1 MNRHVFLNNERSD
14 RPKFNRQRNIGGNK
28 NNQQEKEDI
37 EDNVPK
43 VIQEFQKERLRQF
56 NADFY
61 TKRKLRQEKRK
72 IEFPN
77 YIDLIKVKFY
87 NVFSNDANYK
97 LKLKDEFYARY
108 GLFPVEYKDFNKTVL
123 FEIVDYDLFE
133 EFKRHLKIIINSS
146 IGATYQNKEYNL
158 ISLIYEFEFIDSKS
172 RIYTYNNQGVLINLF
187 QSILLGSDIQKE
199 YFFGFLNENKISFTY
214 SDITPDIIEIHQI
227 DKQRIQFLADNF
239 DIIKAITSSR
249 TQKLIPG
256 YNGPIRSYNFELEI
270 KDNLTKVGIIDT
282 GVEKIEPLQNLILT
296 ENIDHTN
303 NGAFWDEVGHGT
315 MIAGLIVL
323 GDEFYN
329 SIKSSYDAK
338 AKVFVIK
345 VLQKDNDPIDIP
357 RLINDIKICRR
368 EHGIRIFNMSLVI
381 PNAKK
386 YNETFSQFAYEL
398 DKLSHE
404 EDLLIFISVGN
415 FNQESLKALLEE
427 EPHPDHDY
435 PDFFY
440 KLDGTTNVHKCEDT
454 NICVPSESLNNI
466 SVGALAG
473 NLENIDNTDITPNEV
488 YPAYYSRKFHYDYS
502 QNLNSQPIKQKN
514 KHLNKPDFIFE
525 GGDLFDI
532 KSGLE
537 VLRSPMAPTDKFY
550 GRSCGTSLAT
560 PLVTSYS
567 CDILNEYPNLKT
579 QTVKALLINSAN
591 YFNKSKLPHFKN
603 KPDSLLKSLTGFG
616 KPNKE
621 GLISN
626 NNNTITFLIEDS
638 IKVGEIIKIPIV
650 LPEYLKESGNKLQ
663 FDISLCYSFLP
674 IKDNQLDYLPLH
686 ISFNLVQNTN
696 IDDIANGVIKKGEDT
711 KLETP
716 IYGIKN
722 FPWSEDH
729 FSIDNRQFSNSQFMQ
744 YRLQPNDYNLINSS
758 LALSV
763 RCLIKNSYIKQY
775 EKINNS
781 FSIVVKIT
789 EIISNDGDSNLY
801 SEMLKINNHN
811 EISGVIESGFD
822 LESEN

>member
-14 RPKFNRQRNIGGNK
+14 SPKFNRQRNVGGNK
-28 NNQQEKEDI
+28 NNQQDKDDI
-37 EDNVPK
+37 EENIPK
-43 VIQEFQKERLRQF
+43 VIQEFQKERLRQY

-61 TKRKLRQEKRK
+61 SKRKLRYENRK
-72 IEFPN
+72 MEMPV
-77 YIDLIKVKFY
+77 YIDLIKIKLF
-87 NVFSNDANYK
+87 NIFNLDLRNNFFS
-97 LKLKDEFYARY
+97 LY
-108 GLFPVEYKDFNKTVL
+108 GLHPVELRDFNKTVI
-123 FEIVDYDLFE
+123 FEIVDQTLFE
-133 EFKRHLKIIINSS
+133 NFKNHLKIVINST
-146 IGATYQNKEYNL
+146 IGSSYQNQDYNL
-158 ISLIYEFEFIDSKS
+158 IALIYSFEFIDSKS

-187 QSILLGSDIQKE
+187 QSIYLESEIQKQ
-199 YFFGFLNENKISFTY
+199 FFFSFLDGGQISFTY
-214 SDITPDIIEIHQI
+214 SEMSPDIIEIHEI

-256 YNGPIRSYNFELEI
+256 YTGPIRSYNFELENN
-270 KDNLTKVGIIDT
+270 DNITKVGIIDT
-282 GVEKIEPLQNLILT
+282 GVEKIEPLRDIIIN

-303 NGAFWDEVGHGT
+303 KGAFWDEVGHGT
-315 MIAGLIVL
+315 MVAGLVVL
-323 GDEFYN
+323 GDEFYKN
-329 SIKSSYDAK
+329 IKRKYDAK
-338 AKVFVIK
+338 AKIFVIK
-345 VLQKDNDPIDIP
+345 VLQEDNDPIDIP
-357 RLINDIKICRR
+357 KLINDIRFCRR

-386 YNETFSQFAYEL
+386 YNEPFSQFAYEL

-415 FNQESLKALLEE
+415 FNQDSLKALLEE

-440 KLDGTTNVHKCEDT
+440 KLDGTTDVHNCEDT
-454 NICVPSESLNNI
+454 NICAPSESLNNI

-473 NLENIDNTDITPNEV
+473 NIENIDKTDITPNEI
-488 YPAYYSRKFHYDYS
+488 YPAYYTRKFHYDYS
-502 QNLNSQPIKQKN
+502 QSLNSQPIKQKN
-514 KHLNKPDFIFE
+514 KHLNKPDFVFE

-537 VLRSPMAPTDKFY
+537 VLRSPRVTTDKFY

-626 NNNTITFLIEDS
+626 NNNTITFVIEDS
-638 IKVGEIIKIPIV
+638 IKVGEIIKIPIE

-686 ISFNLVQNTN
+686 ISFNLVKNTN
-696 IDDIANGVIKKGEDT
+696 IDEIANGVIKKGEDT
-711 KLETP
+711 KPETP

-722 FPWSEDH
+722 FTWSEDH

-744 YRLQPNDYNLINSS
+744 YRVQPYDYKLINDS

-763 RCLIKNSYIKQY
+763 RCLVKNEYIKQY
-775 EKINNS
+775 EKLNNP
-781 FSIVVKIT
+781 FSIVIKVT

-801 SEMLKINNHN
+801 SEMLKINNHI
-811 EISGVIESGFD
+811 EISNVIESD
-822 LESEN
+822 LNLEAEN

>member
-28 NNQQEKEDI
+28 NTQQDKEVI
-37 EDNVPK
+37 EDNTPK
-43 VIQEFQKERLRQF
+43 VIHEFQKERLRQF

-61 TKRKLRQEKRK
+61 SKRKLRQENRK
-72 IEFPN
+72 IEFPK
-77 YIDLIKVKFY
+77 YIDLIKIKFY
-87 NVFSNDANYK
+87 NIFGNDTNYK
-97 LKLKDEFYARY
+97 LNLKDEFYIRY
-108 GLFPVEYKDFNKTVL
+108 GLFAVEYKDFNRTVIFEIIDQAL
-123 FEIVDYDLFE
+123 FEK
-133 EFKRHLKIIINSS
+133 FKSHIKIIINSS
-146 IGATYQNKEYNL
+146 IGSSYQNEDFAL
-158 ISLIYEFEFIDSKS
+158 IALIFSYEFIDSKS
-172 RIYTYNNQGVLINLF
+172 RIYTYNNKGILINLF
-187 QSILLGSDIQKE
+187 QSIILETEIQKE
-199 YFFGFLNENKISFTY
+199 YFFDFLIENDISFTY
-214 SDITPDIIEIHQI
+214 SDISPDIIEIHQI
-227 DKQRIQFLADNF
+227 DKQRIEFLADNF

-256 YNGPIRSYNFELEI
+256 YKGPIRSYDFELENNE
-270 KDNLTKVGIIDT
+270 NLTKVGVIDT
-282 GVEKIEPLQNLILT
+282 GVEKIDPLRDLILN
-296 ENIDHTN
+296 ENIDHTD

-315 MIAGLIVL
+315 MVAGLIVL

-329 SIKSSYDAK
+329 DIKGKYNAK
-338 AKVFVIK
+338 AEIFVIK
-345 VLQKDNDPIDIP
+345 VLQEDNDPIDIP
-357 RLINDIKICRR
+357 RLINDIKNCKR

-386 YNETFSQFAYEL
+386 YNETFSHFAYEL

-404 EDLLIFISVGN
+404 EDVLIFISVGN
-415 FNQESLKALLEE
+415 FNQESLKALLED

-440 KLDGTTNVHKCEDT
+440 KINGTTDVHRCEDT

-473 NLENIDNTDITPNEV
+473 NLENIDNTDITPNEI
-488 YPAYYSRKFHYDYS
+488 YPAYYTRKFHYDYS

-514 KHLNKPDFIFE
+514 KHLNKPDFVFE
-525 GGDLFDI
+525 GGDLFNN
-532 KSGLE
+532 KSGIE
-537 VLRSPMAPTDKFY
+537 ILRSPIITIDKYY

-560 PLVTSYS
+560 PLLTSYS

-579 QTVKALLINSAN
+579 QTVKALLINSAS

-603 KPDSLLKSLTGFG
+603 EPDSLLKSLTGFG
-616 KPNKE
+616 KPNKQ

-626 NNNTITFLIEDS
+626 DKNTITFIIEDS
-638 IKVGEIIKIPIV
+638 IKIGEIIKIPIE
-650 LPEYLKESGNKLQ
+650 LPKYLKDSGNKLQ
-663 FDISLCYSFLP
+663 FDISLSYSFSP

-696 IDDIANGVIKKGEDT
+696 IDDIANGVIKKGDDT
-711 KLETP
+711 KPGTA

-744 YRLQPNDYNLINSS
+744 YRLQPYDYNLINDS

-763 RCLIKNSYIKQY
+763 RCLVKNDYIKQY
-775 EKINNS
+775 EKLNNP
-781 FSIVVKIT
+781 FSIVIKIT
-789 EIISNDGDSNLY
+789 EIISIDGDSNLY
-801 SEMLKINNHN
+801 SEMLKINNHV
-811 EISGVIESGFD
+811 EIDNGID
-822 LESEN
+822 LEVEN

>member
-1 MNRHVFLNNERSD
+1 MNRHVFLNNERFDS
-14 RPKFNRQRNIGGNK
+14 PKFNRQRNLGGIK
-28 NNQQEKEDI
+28 NIQQSSYEI
-37 EDNVPK
+37 EENEPK
-43 VIQEFQKERLRQF
+43 IIQEFQKERLRQY

-61 TKRKLRQEKRK
+61 SKQKSRKESRT
-72 IEFPN
+72 IEFPL
-77 YIDLIKVKFY
+77 YIDLIKIKFF
-87 NVFSNDANYK
+87 NVFNND
-97 LKLKDEFYARY
+97 LKIKFLNSY
-108 GLFPVEYKDFNKTVL
+108 GLHPVEYKDFNRTVIFEIIDQIL
-123 FEIVDYDLFE
+123 FEN
-133 EFKRHLKIIINSS
+133 FKSHIKIIINSAKGIS
-146 IGATYQNKEYNL
+146 YQNQDFAL
-158 ISLIYEFEFIDSKS
+158 IALVFSFEFIDSKS
-172 RIYTYNNQGVLINLF
+172 RIYTYNNQGVLVNLF
-187 QSILLGSDIQKE
+187 QSIILETEIQKE
-199 YFFGFLNENKISFTY
+199 YFFSFLKENKISYTY
-214 SDITPDIIEIHQI
+214 SEISKDIIEIHQI
-227 DKQRIQFLADNF
+227 DKQKIQFLADNF

-256 YNGPIRSYNFELEI
+256 YTGPFRSYNFELENN
-270 KDNLTKVGIIDT
+270 DSATKVGIIDT
-282 GVEKIEPLQNLILT
+282 GVEKIEPLRDLIFNK
-296 ENIDHTN
+296 NIDHTN

-315 MIAGLIVL
+315 MVAGLVVL

-329 SIKSSYDAK
+329 NIKKKYKAK
-338 AKVFVIK
+338 AKIFVVK
-345 VLQKDNDPIDIP
+345 VLQEDNGPIDIP
-357 RLINDIKICRR
+357 RLINDIKFCRR
-368 EHGIRIFNMSLVI
+368 EYGIRIFNMSLVI

-398 DKLSHE
+398 DRLSHE
-404 EDLLIFISVGN
+404 EDLLVFISVGN
-415 FNQESLKALLEE
+415 FNQESLKALLKE

-440 KLDGTTNVHKCEDT
+440 KLDGTTDVHKCEDT

-473 NLENIDNTDITPNEV
+473 NIENIDNTDITPNEI
-488 YPAYYSRKFHYDYS
+488 YPAYYTRKFHYDYS
-502 QNLNSQPIKQKN
+502 QSINSQPIKQKN
-514 KHLNKPDFIFE
+514 KHLNKPDFVFE
-525 GGDLFDI
+525 GGDLFDF

-537 VLRSPMAPTDKFY
+537 VLRSPMVTTDKFY

-567 CDILNEYPNLKT
+567 CDILNEYPNLRT
-579 QTVKALLINSAN
+579 QTVKALLINSAS
-591 YFNKSKLPHFKN
+591 YFNKGKLPHFKN

-616 KPNKE
+616 KPNKQ

-626 NNNTITFLIEDS
+626 NSNAITFIIEDF
-638 IKVGEIIKIPIV
+638 IKVGEIIKIPIE
-650 LPEYLKESGNKLQ
+650 LPKYLKESGNKLQ

-696 IDDIANGVIKKGEDT
+696 INDIANGVIKKGEDT
-711 KLETP
+711 KYGTP

-744 YRLQPNDYNLINSS
+744 YRLQPYDYKLINDS

-763 RCLIKNSYIKQY
+763 RCLIKNPYIKQF
-775 EKINNS
+775 EKVDNP
-781 FSIVVKIT
+781 FSIVIKIT

-801 SEMLKINNHN
+801 SEMLKINNHI
-811 EISGVIESGFD
+811 EINSTVESNLD
-822 LESEN
+822 LEAEN